1 MTFFVK
7 NQFATSSYSDR
18 IKLFPEKN
26 NYSDNKYNVYNPS
39 VLPRFLQAAKVADE
53 VVTAVNT
60 VKEKVEKLRS
70 AKEIKDRVGH

>member
-1 MTFFVK
+1 M
-7 NQFATSSYSDR
+7 
-18 IKLFPEKN
+18 
-26 NYSDNKYNVYNPS
+26 
-39 VLPRFLQAAKVADE
+39 LPRFLQAAKVADE